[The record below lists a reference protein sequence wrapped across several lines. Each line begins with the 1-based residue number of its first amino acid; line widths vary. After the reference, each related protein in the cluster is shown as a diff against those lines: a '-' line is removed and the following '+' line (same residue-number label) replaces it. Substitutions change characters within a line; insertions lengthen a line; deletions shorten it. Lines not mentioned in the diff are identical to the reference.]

1 MRHIKTA
8 ASALIVGLV
17 LLMATDYVAMAA
29 TGKPLI
35 LGKVNKVSKT
45 TTVKAANGPAL
56 KLTTKAG
63 QPPLLVNRNTKV
75 TNLNADLLDGKSA
88 ESFGVRTR
96 VYTASVNETSALG
109 FAVTTTSVAAGN
121 YLVTL
126 SGFLDVPLNSYMQ
139 CTVGPETSSTYFID
153 QWINGNNQGV
163 ATLNAAGV
171 ASISTTQPW
180 IVQCFSEDQ
189 GTIASFPGSPVR
201 LSLTSIDARTS
212 GSATVGSP

>member
-1 MRHIKTA
+1 MRHLKTA
-8 ASALIVGLV
+8 ATALIVGLV

-35 LGKVNKVSKT
+35 LGKVNKAGKT
-45 TTVKAANGPAL
+45 TTVKATNGPAL

-63 QPPLLVNRNTKV
+63 QPPLAVNRNTKV
-75 TNLNADLLDGKSA
+75 ANLNADLLDGKSA

-96 VYTASVNETSALG
+96 VYTATVNENNSLG

-126 SGFLDVPLNSYMQ
+126 TGFLDVPANSYMQ
-139 CTVGPETSSTYFID
+139 CTVGPESSTTYFID
-153 QWINGNNQGV
+153 QWINGNSQGV
-163 ATLNAAGV
+163 VTLNAAGV
-171 ASISTTQPW
+171 ASTSTSEPW
-180 IVQCFSEDQ
+180 QVQCFSEDP
-189 GTIASFPGSPVR
+189 GTIASFNGSPVR
-201 LSLTSIDARTS
+201 LSLTSIDTRTS